1 MNSELLMALDLLE
14 KERNLKKE
22 VMCEALETAV
32 ATAYKKHLGGNAECF
47 ASVDRNTGDIRVY
60 CQKTVVEE
68 VFDNLTEISLEDAA
82 AISPKY
88 QLGDVVEI
96 TADPAE
102 FGRIAALTAKQM
114 VVQKIREAERGNVYD
129 EYNEKKN
136 GIMTGKV
143 EKVDRRGVLV
153 DLGTAESVLM
163 PGEQIPGEEYYP
175 GQKIRVYIFEV
186 SRNTKNIQLLISR
199 THPNLVRKLFE
210 QEVPEIADGTVQIK
224 NVAREAGS
232 RSKISVF
239 SEIENVDA
247 VGSCVGQKGAR
258 VAAVVDELNG
268 EKIDIIEYSEDPAK
282 YISAALSPA
291 QVVSVDID
299 EKNKSAFVVVPE
311 YQLSLAIGKEGQN
324 ARLAARLT
332 GWKIDIK
339 SDGVTKA
346 PEGEEFDGETE
357 EGETEE

>member
-1 MNSELLMALDLLE
+1 MNTELLMALELLE

-22 VMCEALETAV
+22 SMCEALEAAV
-32 ATAYKKHLGGNAECF
+32 ATAYKKHLGGA
-47 ASVDRNTGDIRVY
+47 ADTHATVDRKTGDIRVY
-60 CQKTVVEE
+60 CKKMVVEE
-68 VFDNLTEISLEDAA
+68 VFDPLIEISLEEAQSIDK
-82 AISPKY
+82 KY
-88 QLGDVVEI
+88 QLGDMVEF
-96 TADPAE
+96 TADPAK
-102 FGRIAALTAKQM
+102 FGRIAAITAKQM
-114 VVQKIREAERGNVYD
+114 VVQKIREAERGNIYD

-136 GIMTGKV
+136 DIMTGKV
-143 EKVDRRGVLV
+143 EKIDRRGVLV
-153 DLGTAESVLM
+153 DLGTTETVLM
-163 PGEQIPGEEYYP
+163 ANEQIPGEEYYV
-175 GQKIRVYIFEV
+175 GKRIKVYVFEV
-186 SRNTKNIQLLISR
+186 SRSTKNIQLLISR

-239 SEIENVDA
+239 SDIKDVDA

-268 EKIDIIEYSEDPAK
+268 EKIDIVEYSEDPAA

-291 QVVSVDID
+291 EVVSVDID
-299 EKNKSAFVVVPE
+299 EINKSAFVVVPE

-339 SDGVTKA
+339 SDGVTMGP
-346 PEGEEFDGETE
+346 PEDK
-357 EGETEE
+357 

>member
-22 VMCEALETAV
+22 VMCEALEAAV
-32 ATAYKKHLGGNAECF
+32 ATAYKKHLGGAAECF
-47 ASVDRNTGDIRVY
+47 AVVDRSTGDIRVF

-68 VFDNLTEISLEDAA
+68 VFDDMTEISLEDAR
-82 AISPKY
+82 AIRPDY
-88 QLGDVVEI
+88 ELGDVVEI
-96 TADPAE
+96 TADPAK
-102 FGRIAALTAKQM
+102 FGRIAAITAKQM
-114 VVQKIREAERGNVYD
+114 VVQKIREAERDNVYG

-163 PGEQIPGEEYYP
+163 PGEQLPGEVYYP
-175 GQKIRVYIFEV
+175 GKKIKVYIFEV
-186 SRNTKNIQLLISR
+186 SKNTRNIQLLISR

-247 VGSCVGQKGAR
+247 VGSCVGQKGGR
-258 VAAVVDELNG
+258 VAAVVDELCG
-268 EKIDIIEYSEDPAK
+268 EKIDIIEYSEDPAT
-282 YISAALSPA
+282 YIRAALSPA
-291 QVVSVDID
+291 QVISVDID
-299 EKNKSAFVVVPE
+299 EQNKSAFVVVPE

-339 SDGVTKA
+339 SDGVTTA
-346 PEGEEFDGETE
+346 PEDEAIEE
-357 EGETEE
+357 

>member
-1 MNSELLMALDLLE
+1 MNSELLLALDLLE
-14 KERNLKKE
+14 KERNIKKE

-32 ATAYKKHLGGNAECF
+32 ATAYKKHLGGNAETY
-47 ASVDRNTGDIRVY
+47 ANLDRKTGDISVY
-60 CQKTVVEE
+60 CRKVVVEDILDP
-68 VFDNLTEISLEDAA
+68 FTEMSLEDAK
-82 AISPKY
+82 AINPRY
-88 QLGDVVEI
+88 ELGDSVEI
-96 TADPAE
+96 SADPAK
-102 FGRIAALTAKQM
+102 FGRIAAITAKQM
-114 VVQKIREAERGNVYD
+114 VVQKIREAERGNMYD

-136 GIMTGKV
+136 GLMTGKV
-143 EKVDRRGVLV
+143 EKVDKRGVLI
-153 DLGTAESVLM
+153 DLGTAEAVLM
-163 PGEQIPGEEYYP
+163 PGEMLPGEEYTQ
-175 GQKIRVYIFEV
+175 GQNIKVYIFDV
-186 SRNTKNIQLLISR
+186 SKNTKNVQLMISR

-210 QEVPEIADGTVQIK
+210 HEVPEIADGTVQIK

-239 SEIENVDA
+239 SEDENGDA
-247 VGSCVGQKGAR
+247 GGSCVGPKGAR
-258 VAAVVDELNG
+258 VAAVVDELGG
-268 EKIDIIEYSEDPAK
+268 EKIDIIEYSEDPAA

-299 EKNKSAFVVVPE
+299 EQAKSAFVVVPE

-346 PEGEEFDGETE
+346 PEGAELPEE
-357 EGETEE
+357 